1 MLPGPAASLSR
12 PVVVRAAAI
21 VLAMAMVYYLSSHL
35 GTFWLTGGRVS
46 SPIFPGTGAA
56 LAALV
61 LAGRGYWPAVLI
73 GRLLAFVISGSSQP
87 FGVWLAVAAG
97 NALAAWAGTYALDRF
112 GRLDVGLSRLR
123 DVLWLGTAGAIGSSL
138 VGATIG
144 SAALTIAGG
153 AMAVPFTTSWTTWW
167 MGSVGGILV
176 ITPLALAWGT
186 GDPLP
191 RKPTYWLHLLACV
204 AATSVVSALVFFGPP
219 SALARTWLV
228 FPVLLWCSLAFG
240 VRGATLALLPAT
252 VIGVAGTSSGAGVL
266 AASPVIDVRYVV
278 LQQFIIAAS
287 FTALVLA
294 VVADERRGKL
304 ALRDREHRLHLAL
317 AAARSFAFEYDLETD
332 RVTRTSECADIL
344 GLPTADAASG
354 PPSTFL
360 DLVDEA
366 DRSQFAA
373 AQAVASAERPTYR
386 AAYRFNR
393 PDGRTVFLEETCT
406 CAFGAEGR
414 LTRIVGVAVD
424 VTERRQAEIERESLL
439 GRERTA
445 RQEAERATLVRDE
458 FLGTVSHELRTPLN
472 AILGWA
478 QILQSGPRTADAL
491 QSGLATIARNARLQT
506 QLIDDLLDLSRM
518 SAGQLRIA
526 AQPVDLATVVQ
537 DAVLAVTPAAEAKTL
552 HLHHDTAATGLYVSG
567 DADRLQQVCWNLLVN
582 AVKFTPAGGH
592 IHVDLHRDNGQHVVT
607 VSDSGQGIGLDFLP
621 YVFDRFRQGDGSTTR
636 RHSGL
641 GIGLAIV
648 RQLVE
653 LHGGTVTA
661 ESRGGGLGSTFSV
674 RLPAHQAL
682 ASLDTA
688 TPLAPQPV
696 AGGAG
701 ATSLTVLVVDDDAD
715 SRDIAVRFLEASGA
729 RVVTARGADEGL
741 QVLQAERPDVLIAD
755 IGMPGVDGYAL
766 IRAVRALPP
775 DQGAGTPAAAVT
787 ALARDDDRQRAF
799 DAGYEAHLPK
809 PITRDALIATV
820 SRLHRSRN
828 PA

>member
-1 MLPGPAASLSR
+1 MTPGPAAPLPR
-12 PVVVRAAAI
+12 PVFVRAAVI
-21 VLAMAMVYYLSSHL
+21 VVAMAMVYYLSSHL
-35 GTFWLTGGRVS
+35 GTFWLTAGRAS

-61 LAGRGYWPAVLI
+61 LAGRGYWPAIFV
-73 GRLLAFVISGSSQP
+73 GRLLAFVISGSAQP

-112 GRLDVGLSRLR
+112 GRVDVGLSRLR
-123 DVLWLGTAGAIGSSL
+123 DVLWLGIAGALGSS
-138 VGATIG
+138 VIGATIG
-144 SAALTIAGG
+144 SIALTIAGG
-153 AMAVPFTTSWTTWW
+153 ALAAPFATTWMTWW

-191 RKPTYWLHLLACV
+191 RRPTYWLHLLACV
-204 AATSVVSALVFFGPP
+204 TTTSVVSALVFFGPP
-219 SALARTWLV
+219 SALSRTWLV
-228 FPVLLWCSLAFG
+228 FPVLLWCSLSFG

-252 VIGVAGTSSGAGVL
+252 VIGVAGTSIGAGVL
-266 AASPVIDVRYVV
+266 AGSPELDVRFVV

-317 AAARSFAFEYDLETD
+317 AAARSFAFEYDLEAD
-332 RVTRTSECADIL
+332 RVTRTSECAEIL
-344 GLPTADAASG
+344 GLPTAEAASG
-354 PPSTFL
+354 PPSAFL
-360 DLVDEA
+360 ALVDEA
-366 DRSQFAA
+366 DRPQFAA
-373 AQAVASAERPTYR
+373 AQSAASIEHPTYR
-386 AAYRFNR
+386 LAYRFNR
-393 PDGRTVFLEETCT
+393 PDGRTAFLEETCT
-406 CAFGAEGR
+406 CAFDADGR
-414 LTRIVGVAVD
+414 LLRVVGVAVD

-439 GRERTA
+439 GRERAA
-445 RQEAERATLVRDE
+445 RQDAERATLLRDE

-491 QSGLATIARNARLQT
+491 QSGLSTIARNARLQT

-518 SAGQLRIA
+518 SAGQLRLA

-537 DAVLAVTPAAEAKTL
+537 DAVLAVTPAAAAKGQ
-552 HLHHDTAATGLYVSG
+552 HLHHDASATGLYVSG

-582 AVKFTPAGGH
+582 AVKFTPTGGH
-592 IHVDLHRDNGQHVVT
+592 IHVTLRREDGQHVVA
-607 VSDSGQGIGLDFLP
+607 VSDSGQGIGPDFLP

-641 GIGLAIV
+641 GIGLALV

-661 ESRGGGLGSTFSV
+661 ESRGGGLGATFLV

-682 ASLDTA
+682 ASLDAA
-688 TPLAPQPV
+688 TPLATLPPE
-696 AGGAG
+696 GSP
-701 ATSLTVLVVDDDAD
+701 ATASLTVLVVDDDAD
-715 SRDIAVRFLEASGA
+715 SREVAVRFLEASGA
-729 RVVTARGADEGL
+729 RVVTATGADEGL
-741 QVLQAERPDVLIAD
+741 RILQAERPDVLIAD

-809 PITRDALIATV
+809 PITRDTLLATV